1 MRTPQTT
8 KHRCVAASAG
18 ILAATGMLGLAGGMT
33 AEAATVLTFSPLP
46 QRMESALQGTMCSG
60 SNTCQQVDYSFSLP
74 LSVERISD
82 AIAAAVA
89 VPEVG
94 DPAVDEIVVFG
105 LSGGAGA
112 SSNWLRDNAADIDAP
127 SPDRLSFVMIG
138 NPNRKYGGSS
148 RRFATTPQTQYHVID
163 IARQYDPIAD
173 SPDDPFNLLAHLN
186 VMAGIFSPL
195 HTDYST
201 VDINDPNNIR
211 WTEGNTTYILVPTE
225 KLPLLGPLRAMG
237 LNRLA
242 DSLNGPLKEI
252 IERAY
257 NRPVPVPLT
266 LEPPDEPQ
274 AVTASTTSDVPAH
287 YEASRKAL
295 SSDPGQ
301 VSASELGEAEN
312 LQRVT
317 ATQALPTGG
326 DDDAV
331 ASDDA
336 DALDDSTVGDEVLDD
351 STVGDDVLDDSTAGD
366 EVLDEVDS
374 PSVDED
380 SLDGAE
386 DAGDPDA
393 DEGDTSS
400 ATAGATS
407 GPGDTAGASG
417 DEGSAGGD
425 GVTTGGDGG
434 AESE

>member
-1 MRTPQTT
+1 MRTPQST
-8 KHRCVAASAG
+8 KHRCVAASVG
-18 ILAATGMLGLAGGMT
+18 ILAMTGVLGLAGGTT
-33 AEAATVLTFSPLP
+33 ADAATVLTFSPLP
-46 QRMESALQGTMCSG
+46 QRMESALQGAMCSG

-225 KLPLLGPLRAMG
+225 KLPLLRPLRAMG

-266 LEPPDEPQ
+266 LQPSDEPQ

-287 YEASRKAL
+287 YEASRKAV

-312 LQRVT
+312 LQRFN

-326 DDDAV
+326 DDDAFP
-331 ASDDA
+331 SDDA
-336 DALDDSTVGDEVLDD
+336 DLLDDSTTGDELLDDSSVGDEVLDEMG
-351 STVGDDVLDDSTAGD
+351 SS
-366 EVLDEVDS
+366 S
-374 PSVDED
+374 IDED
-380 SLDGAE
+380 SLEESA
-386 DAGDPDA
+386 DAGDPEA

-400 ATAGATS
+400 ATEGVSPDAAD
-407 GPGDTAGASG
+407 PAGASG
-417 DEGSAGGD
+417 EEGSAGGD
-425 GVTTGGDGG
+425 GGAAGGDGG
-434 AESE
+434 SESE